1 MRKAFTMVELIMVIV
16 VLGIIA
22 TIGTDIIASLYQNY
36 IRTKAINRLESQTE
50 LVLEQVAKRLRNRV
64 KNSTA
69 TIRGGNIV
77 SVFFAQNTDTILTWV
92 GISEAS
98 RFGNW
103 DATANE
109 IVPGWSGLVDYD
121 SVETNATAKTIGS
134 PGSRLDF
141 AHSIV
146 GALTS
151 NGVSLMQGVGA
162 KNPALIFKTPL
173 KYNMDTEEFFNNTT
187 NNYTLKVTK
196 NGMSN
201 TAFRITNDDNASNY
215 GEANKAIFEQ
225 YYLSHSAY
233 ALVPEGDPNDFNL
246 TLKYNYQP
254 WEGESYADGS
264 SAVLAE
270 NVSTFR
276 FQQAGSTLRIKL
288 CIHDNN
294 QSYEGDFSACKET
307 VVY

>member
-1 MRKAFTMVELIMVIV
+1 MVIV

-22 TIGTDIIASLYQNY
+22 TIGTDIIASLYKNY

-69 TIRGGNIV
+69 IIRGGNIE
-77 SVFFAQNTDTILTWV
+77 SIAFARNTDTILTWI

-98 RFGNW
+98 RLGNW

-109 IVPGWSGLVDYD
+109 MVPGWSGLVDYD
-121 SVETNATAKTIGS
+121 SVDTNATTKTIGS

-141 AHSIV
+141 AHNIIT
-146 GALTS
+146 ALT
-151 NGVSLMQGVGA
+151 NTGVSLAQGVNA
-162 KNPALIFKTPL
+162 KNPALIFKAGL
-173 KYNMDTEEFFNNTT
+173 KYNMDTEDFYNNTA
-187 NNYTLKVTK
+187 NNYTLKVTR
-196 NGMSN
+196 NGTSN
-201 TAFRITNDDNASNY
+201 TAFRITDDDNASNY
-215 GEANKAIFEQ
+215 GEANRAIFEQ

-233 ALVPEGDPNDFNL
+233 ALVPEGSPNDFNL

-254 WEGESYADGS
+254 WEGEAYADGS

-276 FQQAGSTLRIKL
+276 FQLAGSTLRLKL

-294 QSYEGDFSACKET
+294 QSYESDFSACKET